1 MIFAAVATHPE
12 EDIMHDIDRTQL
24 EAESDAF
31 ESDQFE
37 FTEELDLQGDMEME
51 GPFDEAEEMD
61 LAAELLSVSSEEE
74 LEQFLGKLIRRAWRG
89 IRKVGSAV
97 GRVAR
102 PLGGLLR
109 GVAKKALPFVGGAL
123 GSFIPIPGVGT
134 AVGTALGSALGKA
147 LEAELEGTDPED
159 REFEMARRFVR
170 LAGTAARQAALA
182 PSGVDPQAAARRA
195 VIAAARQH
203 VPSISTA
210 AGATTPAPML
220 SGRRARSGRW
230 VCRGH
235 RIILLG
241 V

>member
-1 MIFAAVATHPE
+1 
-12 EDIMHDIDRTQL
+12 MHDFDRTQL

-37 FTEELDLQGDMEME
+37 FAEELGLQGDMAME

-74 LEQFLGKLIRRAWRG
+74 LDQFIGKVVKGAWRR
-89 IRKVGSAV
+89 IKKAGSAV
-97 GRVAR
+97 SRVAG
-102 PLGGLLR
+102 PLTGVLR
-109 GVAKKALPFVGGAL
+109 GVAKSAMPFLGGAL

-147 LEAELEGTDPED
+147 LEAEFEGMNPED
-159 REFEMARRFVR
+159 QEFEKARRFVR
-170 LAGTAARQAALA
+170 MAGTAAQQAALA
-182 PSGVDPQAAARRA
+182 PAGADPQATVRTA
-195 VIAAARQH
+195 VMTAARQH
-203 VPSISTA
+203 VPSLSAA
-210 AGATTPAPML
+210 AGSIAPAAMV
-220 SGRRARSGRW
+220 SGRRERSGRW
-230 VCRGH
+230 VRRGK